1 MPMSEYTQ
9 AFEADEHL
17 MALVRQVVALV
28 EQKFK
33 EQPHDRQ

>member
-17 MALVRQVVALV
+17 LALVRQVVALI
-28 EQKFK
+28 EEKFH
-33 EQPHDRQ
+33 E